1 MWGACSRTCGGGT
14 RACTVSSVGYF
25 GFFACADDLE
35 AAGALL
41 EAAVAFAR
49 ENGCHRLRGPFDMT
63 AAQEMGLLTSGF
75 EHPPAVDMVHTPPW
89 YPRLFE
95 SIGFRVC
102 LRMVTWRN
110 PDAAALDADAMLAV
124 KRGSAGPRIDVRPIR
139 SHRRDEDMEHVRELI
154 NASFLGNWCFVP
166 ITREEWR
173 LQVGTLVPLL
183 DPELVLLAE
192 VEGVPVGVT
201 FAVPDFNHVI
211 RRLDGALIRPG
222 ALGFLRRP
230 PAPDAVV
237 ILFAVRK
244 AYQGMGVSRMLNAAL
259 VRALRRGGYRGLS
272 ITWVATDNAASLAQ
286 AKALGMRLLHELAD
300 GRARDLTWNGS
311 TPTCSTPRAARPPL
325 TTRSPWRLS
334 LFADRLEVRL
344 PRERLL
350 PAADTSS
357 NDALHAVGALLENLL
372 ITFAQLDQEASYRT
386 AARLEPGAPVV
397 SLGWRPATSPR
408 PDPTLYRMIPVRR
421 TSRLPYRPD
430 RSPTTPWPR

>member
-1 MWGACSRTCGGGT
+1 MAAAPVRVRPVTTRGDRRRFTEVARDIQPEGSVWVRPLDDVVLDYLHPRRNPFYRDGTGQAFLASRGGRDVG
-14 RACTVSSVGYF
+14 RVLAHVWRRHARLHGERVGYF
-25 GFFACADDLE
+25 GFFACADDLD

-63 AAQEMGLLTSGF
+63 AAQEMGLVTSGF
-75 EHPPAVDMVHTPPW
+75 ENPPAVDMVHTPPW

-102 LRMVTWRN
+102 LRMTTWRN
-110 PDAAALDADAMLAV
+110 PDAAALDADAMTAV
-124 KRGSAGPRIDVRPIR
+124 KRGSADPRIDVRPIR
-139 SHRRDEDMEHVRELI
+139 SDRRDEDMEHVRELI

-211 RRLDGALIRPG
+211 RRLDGGLIHPG

-244 AYQGMGVSRMLNAAL
+244 GYQGMGVSRMLNAAL

-272 ITWVATDNAASLAQ
+272 ITWIATDNAASLAQ
-286 AKALGMRLLHELAD
+286 AKALGMRLLHELAMV
-300 GRARDLTWNGS
+300 
-311 TPTCSTPRAARPPL
+311 
-325 TTRSPWRLS
+325 
-334 LFADRLEVRL
+334 E
-344 PRERLL
+344 RE
-350 PAADTSS
+350 
-357 NDALHAVGALLENLL
+357 
-372 ITFAQLDQEASYRT
+372 I
-386 AARLEPGAPVV
+386 
-397 SLGWRPATSPR
+397 
-408 PDPTLYRMIPVRR
+408 
-421 TSRLPYRPD
+421 
-430 RSPTTPWPR
+430 